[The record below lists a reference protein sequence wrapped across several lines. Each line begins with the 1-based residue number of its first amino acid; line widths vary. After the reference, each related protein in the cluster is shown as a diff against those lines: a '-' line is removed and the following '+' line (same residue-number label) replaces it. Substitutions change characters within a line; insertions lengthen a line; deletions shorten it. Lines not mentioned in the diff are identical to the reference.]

1 MAVGGALGAVCRY
14 VVDFAISERLSGVF
28 PWGTWTVNISG
39 SLLLGVLTGA
49 SAGASGDATLWRTAA
64 ASGFCG
70 AFTTFSTFMYETLQ
84 LIERRAWRLALWN
97 LASLAVG
104 VGAAALGWW
113 LGALGS

>member
-1 MAVGGALGAVCRY
+1 VCRY
-14 VVDFAISERLSGVF
+14 AVDFAISERLSGVF

-49 SAGASGDATLWRTAA
+49 VAGAAGAGDANLWYIAA

-84 LIERRAWRLALWN
+84 LLERRAWWPALWN
-97 LASLAVG
+97 LASLGVG

-113 LGALGS
+113 LAALSR